1 MPGLA
6 GTRIGHYRL
15 KDQLGRG
22 GMSEIYL
29 ADDVRIER
37 EVAVKIVSNRHTD
50 YIERFRR
57 EAETITTLHH
67 PHILPALDYGEHEHW
82 HYLVMPYI
90 AHGTLREQ
98 LIRGPLALE
107 DTGALLEQMASA
119 LSYAHEQGIIHRD
132 IKPSNILMRDDRYA
146 YLADF
151 GLAKSLEGGSTIT
164 QIGLLLGTPEYM
176 APELAKEPANACS
189 DLYALGIV
197 LYQMVTGQV
206 PFSGETPIACY
217 LKQMND
223 LPVPP
228 SHINPAVPPAIERVI
243 LRILDK
249 TPQRRYQT
257 ANELAQAYITALTFP
272 DQIEE
277 EDILPSLLYNTAPL
291 DERAVEPVMQGE
303 QGKKLVLPNA
313 EYPAP
318 AAISSR
324 RRELSSRAAPVVT
337 RPTTSRV
344 QPRAQRAREQRAR
357 EQKVQSPTRRRR
369 ARYRRSNRVLIS
381 MTVVLMML
389 VLVLVLALILAFTF
403 K

>member
-6 GTRIGHYRL
+6 GIRIGHYRL
-15 KDQLGRG
+15 KEQLGRG

-57 EAETITTLHH
+57 EAEAITTLHH

-90 AHGTLREQ
+90 AHGTLHEQ
-98 LIRGPLALE
+98 LFHGPLAL
-107 DTGALLEQMASA
+107 DVTGALLEQMASA

-176 APELAKEPANACS
+176 APELAKEPATACS

-197 LYQMVTGQV
+197 LYQMVTGQL

-223 LPVPP
+223 LPTPP

-272 DQIEE
+272 NQVKE
-277 EDILPSLLYNTAPL
+277 EDILPSSFYNTAPL
-291 DERAVEPVMQGE
+291 DSRAVEPVMQEE

-313 EYPAP
+313 HYPAS

-324 RRELSSRAAPVVT
+324 RREFSSRAAPVVT

-344 QPRAQRAREQRAR
+344 QPRVQRV
-357 EQKVQSPTRRRR
+357 QKVQSPTRRRR

-381 MTVVLMML
+381 MTVVLTML
-389 VLVLVLALILAFTF
+389 VLVLVLAFILAYIF